1 MVDIHSHIFWGVDDG
16 ADTRETTLAMLR
28 VASDSGTTDIVGTPH
43 ANAESVP
50 DPEVINRQ
58 MEDLNRALDGKPRI
72 HRGCELHVSFDA
84 IQDALANPRKYT
96 VNGKNFLL
104 LEFAGQLPPHAE
116 DLLARLADAGMD
128 PIIAHA
134 ERNPT
139 LAQKV
144 DQLEKWCERGVLV
157 QITAKSLEGGFGAK
171 AADAAWRMLSRGLV
185 HFVASDAHDLEH
197 RQRFRV
203 EKVLQAH
210 AEHHRDAQ
218 QCRQGGMHHIPLQFR
233 KQGRRK
239 PRVPAQFQQSHAF
252 AQPQPPQFVPNPV
265 FLEPLGDG
273 FRCHCENRFP
283 LTACSG
289 RFLSARE
296 KQLSVILY
304 SKTVFL

>member
-1 MVDIHSHIFWGVDDG
+1 VVDIHSHIFWGVDDG

-50 DPEVINRQ
+50 DAEEIDRQ

-197 RQRFRV
+197 RPPRLDLARELVQRKMDEDVADLVFTDNPRIVV
-203 EKVLQAH
+203 E
-210 AEHHRDAQ
+210 
-218 QCRQGGMHHIPLQFR
+218 GGNAALVRP
-233 KQGRRK
+233 
-239 PRVPAQFQQSHAF
+239 PA
-252 AQPQPPQFVPNPV
+252 AQPQPWWHS
-265 FLEPLGDG
+265 
-273 FRCHCENRFP
+273 FRM
-283 LTACSG
+283 G
-289 RFLSARE
+289 R
-296 KQLSVILY
+296 
-304 SKTVFL
+304 